1 MGQLP
6 SDARVVLVG
15 AGIAGNSLAWHLARL
30 GWRDIVQID
39 KGPLPNPG
47 GSTGHAS
54 SFTFPVEYSRQMVE
68 WCMDS
73 IGQFTEL
80 GVFTR
85 CGGIEVAR
93 TEVRM
98 HELRRRIAA
107 AHAYGVDA
115 ELLAPAQIK
124 ALIPWLD
131 ETKLLGG
138 FHVPAVGVVDP
149 VYGGTL
155 MRDRAME
162 LGALTVSAG
171 TEVIGVAVRHG
182 RVAGVRTTKGDIAAD
197 LVVVCGGVW
206 SARVAAMAGARI
218 PLTPAVHQMVD
229 IGPVPEFERLGS
241 ALAYPV
247 VRDMD
252 ALMYERQ
259 SGGDLE
265 IGSYAHRAILVDVED
280 IPSNEDAALS
290 PTELPFTP
298 EDFDPHLPKA
308 LELYP
313 SIVGNERVG
322 IKHAINGLISLTADG
337 FSLLGETPEVKGLW
351 AASAMWIKEAPSL
364 MRMLAEWL
372 TDGQPEMDP
381 ACVNIARF
389 TDQQKTPAHVEAR
402 GGEWFPKFYGIVHP
416 FEQWATDRNARLGA
430 AHARHLEL
438 GAELIEIAGWE
449 RPNWYEANRPLLA
462 EFGDRVMDRPHE
474 WDRRWWSPII
484 NAEHL
489 ALRERVG
496 LIENPA
502 FAIFDVTGPGALAYM
517 QRMAVAEMD
526 VAPALPDVPGRLVY
540 TQLLNDAGGIKADV
554 TIMRLARDRFRIV
567 DAGFAGPSDRKW
579 LADHLPEDGSAALA
593 DATSAWTMIAIWGP
607 RARAV
612 VQSVTDDDVSN
623 TGFPFATWRFLDL
636 GSLRVMAARISYA
649 GELGWELHVP
659 MEQGARLWDLLWE
672 AGAPHGIVAVGLGA
686 YGTTLRLEKGYRLMS
701 RELELDRNLV
711 EAGLARGRVKDADF
725 IGKAAYLA
733 QREAG
738 PAQVLCTLTVDD
750 NASPTIGELRYMLG
764 GEPIVTPDGAPLVD
778 SRGRRSYVTT
788 AGSGPSV
795 GRHLLMAYLPPE
807 VATVGTR
814 LAVEYIGDL
823 YPVTVAAVGSI
834 ALFDPGNERMRA

>member
-1 MGQLP
+1 MSALP
-6 SDARVVLVG
+6 SHARVVIVG
-15 AGIAGNSLAWHLARL
+15 AGIAGNALAWHLAKL
-30 GWRDIVQID
+30 GWRDIVQVD

-54 SFTFPVEYSRQMVE
+54 SFTFPVEYSRQMTE
-68 WCMDS
+68 WCMDG
-73 IGQFTEL
+73 IRQFTDL

-85 CGGIEVAR
+85 CGGLEVAR
-93 TEVRM
+93 TPERM
-98 HELRRRIAA
+98 HELKRRLAA
-107 AHAYGVDA
+107 AHAYGVEA
-115 ELLAPAQIK
+115 EMLSPAQIK
-124 ALIPWLD
+124 SMIPWID

-138 FHVPAVGVVDP
+138 FHTPAVGVVDP

-155 MRDRAME
+155 MRDQAME
-162 LGALTVSAG
+162 LGALMVAAS
-171 TEVIGVAVRHG
+171 TEVTGVDVRDG
-182 RVAGVRTTKGDIAAD
+182 RVAGIRTTKGDVATET
-197 LVVVCGGVW
+197 VVVCGGVW
-206 SARVAAMAGARI
+206 SAKVAAMAGARI

-229 IGPVPEFERLGS
+229 IGPVPEFEHLES

-265 IGSYAHRAILVDVED
+265 IGSYAHRAILVDVHD
-280 IPSNEDAALS
+280 IPSNEEAALS
-290 PTELPFTP
+290 PTEMPFTP

-313 SIVGNERVG
+313 SIVGNEQVG

-351 AASAMWIKEAPSL
+351 ACSAMWIKEAPSL
-364 MRMLAEWL
+364 TRMLAEWM

-381 ACVNIARF
+381 SVVNIARF
-389 TDQQKTPAHVEAR
+389 YPTQKTPAHVEAR

-416 FEQWATDRNARLGA
+416 FEQWATDRNVRVGA
-430 AHARHLEL
+430 AHARHLAL
-438 GAELIEIAGWE
+438 GAELIEISGWE

-462 EFGDRVMDRPHE
+462 EFGEQVMDREHE
-474 WDRRWWSPII
+474 WDRRWWSPIV

-502 FAIFDVTGPGALAYM
+502 FAVFDVTGPGALAYM

-526 VAPALPDVPGRLVY
+526 VPTVGANQPGRLVY
-540 TQLLNDAGGIKADV
+540 TQLLNGAGGIKADV
-554 TIMRLARDRFRIV
+554 TILRLAHDRFRIV
-567 DAGFAGPSDRKW
+567 DAGFAGMSDRKW
-579 LADHLPEDGSAALA
+579 LEDHLPADGSAALA
-593 DATSAWTMIAIWGP
+593 DVTSAWTMIAIWGP
-607 RARAV
+607 RTRDV
-612 VQSVTDDDVSN
+612 VSSLTTDDVSN
-623 TGFPFATWRFLDL
+623 AGFPYATWREIDLD
-636 GSLRVMAARISYA
+636 SLRVVAARISYA

-659 MEQGARLWDLLWE
+659 MEQGALLWDLLWE
-672 AGAPHGIVAVGLGA
+672 AGQPLGLVAVGLGS
-686 YGTTLRLEKGYRLMS
+686 YGTSLRMEKGYRLMG

-711 EAGLARGRVKDADF
+711 EAGMARARVKEADF
-725 IGKAAYLA
+725 IGREAYLA

-750 NASPTIGELRYMLG
+750 LRSASTGERRYMLG
-764 GEPIVTPDGAPLVD
+764 GEPIVTPDGQPLVD
-778 SRGRRSYVTT
+778 TRGRRSFVTS

-795 GRHLLMAYLPPE
+795 GKHLLMAYLPPE
-807 VATVGTR
+807 VAVLGSR

-823 YPVTVAAVGSI
+823 YPVTVAGVGAT
-834 ALFDPGNERMRA
+834 ALFDPANERMRS